1 MILRRAHPPQLTRI
15 PGKFRPLACALPKAG
30 ARLPVLAARQWAFRG
45 LSAAVCVVALAAQV
59 PGPVRGIEFQTV
71 PSDARVRPFEVL
83 VVRVRAVGDGAKL
96 TGGSTPVPLKRGP
109 ASFHVHGRDGGW
121 VSKPFRYQG
130 RGQTP
135 QQHDFPEGVE
145 RRLLTMS
152 EWQSDLSDAV
162 LYTAP
167 GREGEALLTAT
178 LEGVSAS
185 LRIRVAAD
193 ARPTVPS
200 ERVTFGAQPA
210 APDPYRPLAER
221 YAPFVAQETWFQ
233 PKADYLAR
241 FDADGDWR
249 GDNNWDNTSQAS
261 SQAFVYYAAMETD
274 THWFLI
280 YNFFHPRDYS
290 DKCIAG
296 TCHEND
302 NEGMILTIAKDGS
315 TWGRVVAMETLAH
328 NKIYSY
334 RADPRVRG
342 SFHNLD
348 GEVEFVGGTHPVV
361 FVHSGGHG
369 VYGSGQHSGYSLAAD
384 HFEAGTGVTYVY
396 KGVAER
402 PRHPADRDV
411 GYDLLPIY
419 DHWWLRS
426 LQEGGVEGE
435 AFSSYYR
442 YQPQG
447 GRPQASHPYIAGAFL
462 SREHAADMAKPFW
475 GWHDNETLKQKLLA
489 KGQWG
494 LDPAYAVTRNLALPE
509 PVSLRYLF
517 NPYLRTAE
525 TSPRP
530 E

>member
-1 MILRRAHPPQLTRI
+1 MCVA
-15 PGKFRPLACALPKAG
+15 ALG
-30 ARLPVLAARQWAFRG
+30 AQA
-45 LSAAVCVVALAAQV
+45 
-59 PGPVRGIEFQTV
+59 PGPVQRIELRTV

-83 VVRVRAVGDGAKL
+83 VVQVRAAGAGSRL
-96 TGGSTPVPLKRGP
+96 TGGSAPVPLKRGP
-109 ASFHVHGRDGGW
+109 ASIHVRGIDGGW
-121 VSKPFRYQG
+121 VSKPFRYEGYEEIQL
-130 RGQTP
+130 RYETP
-135 QQHDFPEGVE
+135 GGVE
-145 RRLLTMS
+145 GRLFTMS
-152 EWQSDLSDAV
+152 DRQSDLSDSV

-167 GREGEALLTAT
+167 GREGEAFLTAT
-178 LEGVSAS
+178 LEGVSAT
-185 LRIRVAAD
+185 LRIRVDAE

-200 ERVTFGAQPA
+200 ERVTFGVQPA
-210 APDPYRPLAER
+210 APDPYRSLAER

-249 GDNNWDNTSQAS
+249 GDNNWENTAQAS
-261 SQAFVYYAAMETD
+261 SQAFVYYAAMETE

-302 NEGMILTIAKDGS
+302 NEGLILTIAKDGAA
-315 TWGRVVAMETLAH
+315 WGRPVAMETLAH

-342 SFHNLD
+342 NFHNLD
-348 GEVEFVGGTHPVV
+348 GEIEFVGGTHPVV

-369 VYGSGQHSGYSLAAD
+369 VYGSGQHSGYSLATD

-402 PRHPADRDV
+402 PRHPADRNV

-426 LQEGGVEGE
+426 QRERGKAGE
-435 AFSSYYR
+435 AFSAYYR

-447 GRPQASHPYIAGAFL
+447 GRPLANQPSIAGAFL

-475 GWHDNETLKQKLLA
+475 GWHDNETLKEKLLA

-494 LDPAYAVTRNLALPE
+494 LDPAYAVTRNLVLPE
-509 PVSLRYLF
+509 PVSLRYVF
-517 NPYLRTAE
+517 NPYLRA
-525 TSPRP
+525 P
-530 E
+530 EASAQPE